1 MCQCVVGEPGSTAP
15 GGGQAGGGHR
25 LEQLLAGQVAGD
37 AVRRLQG
44 VRDRQG
50 GDSPLARALHRG
62 QDSLHQVPKLTDH
75 NYRSIAMLEIQ
86 GII

>member
-1 MCQCVVGEPGSTAP
+1 MCVVAAS
-15 GGGQAGGGHR
+15 GGGQTGGGHR
-25 LEQLLAGQVAGD
+25 VEQLLAGQVAGD

-44 VRDRQG
+44 VRDRPG
-50 GDSPLARALHRG
+50 GDASLARALHRG

-75 NYRSIAMLEIQ
+75 HYRSIAISEIQ